1 MQQNIID
8 QKTVYFVGKIDI
20 EEHERESLDKEMIAL

>member
-8 QKTVYFVGKIDI
+8 QKAVYLVGKIDI
-20 EEHERESLDKEMIAL
+20 EEHMRKSLDKEMIAL